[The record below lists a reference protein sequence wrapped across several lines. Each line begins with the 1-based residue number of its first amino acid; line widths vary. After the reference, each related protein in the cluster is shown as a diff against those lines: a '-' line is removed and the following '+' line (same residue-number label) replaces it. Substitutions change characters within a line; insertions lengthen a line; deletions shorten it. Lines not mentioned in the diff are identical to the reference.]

1 MHGKPDRLLEPGR
14 SCWRIASAARGA
26 FLVDGEAYFRALH
39 DALGRAREQI
49 IILAWDVDSRLE
61 LLQGDT
67 AGRAGARCLEDRLH
81 EVLDASPDLRV
92 FLLDWDFS
100 VIYALEREWMPVFRL
115 PWARHRRLWFE
126 LDDQIPY
133 GASHHQKV
141 VVIDDAIAFCGGI
154 DPTLAR
160 WDSPRHE
167 RDDPRRL
174 TPAGLP
180 YQPFHD
186 VQMLVAGDAAAS
198 LGELA
203 RARWRRA
210 TGQRLGAPPGGAW
223 ESRWPAGV
231 AADFED
237 LPLGI
242 ARTEAL
248 YGEFRA
254 VREVERLYLDMIS
267 TAGRYLYFE
276 NQYLSSGAIVRA
288 LCDSLA
294 APAGPE
300 IVLVVPLKT
309 TGWLE
314 EATLGKARDRAAM
327 RLREADARGRLRLLC
342 PINGDGESGIINVHS
357 KLLIADDR
365 WVRVGSANLSNR
377 SMALDTE
384 CDLVLDAGASDRGGV
399 ARQLL
404 ARLLGE
410 HTGAGHD
417 AAERALA
424 QSGGPIA
431 AIDALQGGERRL
443 VPLPDHRDASVLP
456 ASLDASLDVVDPE
469 TPLEPAAFSRLLGG
483 AATARPVSRRRRF
496 LWVVGALAVLGAL
509 SLAWRYTPLVDW
521 LSPQSLV
528 AWRAELVGHRWAPL
542 AAMAAFPIGSLLVLP
557 VTGLIVAA
565 AFLFG
570 PLEGFAYSVVGV
582 AIAAS
587 LNFAIG
593 ALFGRGFVRRVAG
606 PRVNGVSRRLA
617 REGVLAMAALRLV
630 PVAPFTVVNLVAGA
644 SHIGFRDYLFGTL
657 LGMAPG
663 MGVLSWFSGGARRL
677 VTGPSPAEIAI
688 YLSGLGVLLGAVVA
702 LRVWLRSRA
711 QA

>member
-39 DALGRAREQI
+39 DALGRAREQV

-61 LLQGDT
+61 LLQGD
-67 AGRAGARCLEDRLH
+67 ASGRAGASCLEDRLH
-81 EVLDASPDLRV
+81 EVLDANQGLRV

-126 LDDQIPY
+126 LDDQLPY

-141 VVIDDAIAFCGGI
+141 VVIDDAVAFCGGF

-160 WDSPRHE
+160 WDTTRHE
-167 RDDPRRL
+167 RNEPRRR
-174 TPAGLP
+174 TPAGVAYP
-180 YQPFHD
+180 PFHD
-186 VQMLVAGDAAAS
+186 VQALVAGDAAAA

-210 TGQRLGAPPGGAW
+210 TGQRLGAPPGAAW
-223 ESRWPAGV
+223 ESRWPAGLP
-231 AADFED
+231 ADFEG
-237 LPLGI
+237 LPVGI
-242 ARTEAL
+242 ARTEAF

-254 VREVERLYLDMIS
+254 VREVERLYLDMIE
-267 TAGRYLYFE
+267 TATGYLYFE
-276 NQYLSSGAIVRA
+276 NQYLSSGAVVRA

-294 APAGPE
+294 AADGPE
-300 IVLVVPLKT
+300 VVLVVPLKT
-309 TGWLE
+309 SGWLE
-314 EATLGKARDRAAM
+314 QATLGKARDRAAA
-327 RLREADARGRLRLLC
+327 RLREADAFGRLRLLC
-342 PINGDGESGIINVHS
+342 PVNGDDEAGIINVHS

-365 WVRVGSANLSNR
+365 WVRIGSANLSNR

-384 CDLVLDAGASDRGGV
+384 CDVVLDAGAAAANGAPRH
-399 ARQLL
+399 LL

-410 HTGAGHD
+410 HTGAGRD
-417 AAERALA
+417 AAERALSQA
-424 QSGGPIA
+424 GGLIA
-431 AIDALQGGERRL
+431 AIEGLQGGERRL
-443 VPLPDHRDASVLP
+443 VPLPEADARRYDT
-456 ASLDASLDVVDPE
+456 SLDASLDVVDPE
-469 TPLEPAAFSRLLGG
+469 SPLEPAAFSRLLGG
-483 AATARPVSRRRRF
+483 TAMARPVSRRKRF
-496 LWVVGALAVLGAL
+496 LWIVGVVAVLAAL
-509 SLAWRYTPLVDW
+509 SLVWRYTPLADW

-528 AWRAELVGHRWAPL
+528 AWRAGFVAHPWAPL
-542 AAMAAFPIGSLLVLP
+542 AAIAAFPIGSLLVLP
-557 VTGLIVAA
+557 VTLLIVAA

-582 AIAAS
+582 ALAAS

-593 ALFGRGFVRRVAG
+593 ALLGRGFVRRVAG

-644 SHIGFRDYLFGTL
+644 SHIGFRDYLLGTL

-663 MGVLSWFSGGARRL
+663 MGALSWFSGGARRL

-688 YLSGLGVLLGAVVA
+688 FFSGLGVLLGAVVA